1 MGGQRKEKLFGRGAD
16 KDQEQ
21 RFRADR
27 LKMVQTQLRYR
38 GVTDEAV
45 LAAMEQ
51 VPRERFVPAAHH
63 RDAYG
68 DYPLPI
74 GCGQTIS
81 QPYVVALML
90 QELRLQP
97 HHRVLDVGAGS
108 GYQTA
113 ILASLAAHVFA
124 VERISELTQRAGE
137 TLASLK
143 ISNVTLA
150 TSDGS
155 LGWPEHAPFDRIIS
169 GAASPDVPQPW
180 IDQLRDEGRI
190 IAPVGATDVQTLV
203 LVIKHRGKIR
213 RRPLSGVR
221 FVKLIGEFGW

>member
-1 MGGQRKEKLFGRGAD
+1 MGRQREEKLSSREREND
-16 KDQEQ
+16 DQR
-21 RFRADR
+21 RFRAAR
-27 LKMVQTQLRYR
+27 LTMVENHLRRR
-38 GVTDEAV
+38 GITDEAV

-51 VPRERFVPAAHH
+51 VPRERFVPASHH
-63 RDAYG
+63 HDAYG

-74 GCGQTIS
+74 GCDQTIS

-90 QELRLQP
+90 QELQVEP

-113 ILASLAAHVFA
+113 ILARLAAHVYG
-124 VERISELTQRAGE
+124 VERINELTDRAAV
-137 TLASLK
+137 TLDSLA
-143 ISNVTLA
+143 ITNVTLT

-180 IDQLRDEGRI
+180 IDQLADEGRI
-190 IAPVGATDVQTLV
+190 IAPIGAADVQTLV
-203 LVIKHRGKIR
+203 LVAKEGGKVR
-213 RRPLSGVR
+213 RRRLSGVR
-221 FVKLIGEFGW
+221 FVKLIGEHGW

>member
-1 MGGQRKEKLFGRGAD
+1 
-16 KDQEQ
+16 
-21 RFRADR
+21 
-27 LKMVQTQLRYR
+27 MVQTQLRHR
-38 GVTDEAV
+38 CITDEAV

-51 VPRERFVPAAHH
+51 VPRDRFVPAAHC
-63 RDAYG
+63 RDAYA

-74 GCGQTIS
+74 GFGQTIS

-90 QELRLQP
+90 QELHLQP

-113 ILASLAAHVFA
+113 ILARLAAHVFA
-124 VERISELTQRAGE
+124 AERIVELTERAGQ
-137 TLASLK
+137 TLTSLGIK
-143 ISNVTLA
+143 NVTLT

-155 LGWPEHAPFDRIIS
+155 LGWSENAPFDRIIS

-180 IDQLRDEGRI
+180 IDQLADEGRI
-190 IAPVGATDVQTLV
+190 IAPVGASDVQTLL
-203 LVIKHRGKIR
+203 LVTKDRGKIR
-213 RRPLSGVR
+213 RRLLSGVR